1 MLAGAVCDVLLKPL
15 DYLSVGSLRCRFFSP
30 WILSLAL
37 MTTSTLNPASSHFKL
52 AASLALITVL
62 GPSAIDMYLPSM
74 PDMGVALHTSY
85 ANMQLTLTIF
95 LLAMGAGQLICG
107 PLIDALGRRRP
118 LISAIVIFV
127 AASFWAATTTNIN
140 TLLMAR
146 FCQGLA
152 AAMTLVTA
160 MSTVRDVAKGVAA
173 TQLFALLMTIEG
185 LTPVIAPAV
194 GGYIDSFW
202 GWRAVMVVLGVMGL
216 AALINTALNLPETLP
231 KHQRLSLRPLEI
243 AKTYARIGADTRF
256 LLPALSLSAVF
267 FFLMSYI
274 SGAAF
279 VYQSEYGLS
288 PDTFGMVFGA
298 TGIAVLFGALGTSR
312 WVAIYGGAKLSIAGV
327 SFILLGATIAW
338 FSAYVGIGLPG
349 VVVGMFVAMFGL
361 GIAEATLM
369 AMAMSSQETALG
381 FTAALLGALQLVI
394 PAAATPLAGALAEH
408 SAVAWLSF
416 QALFSIVILCLT
428 LASTRRLTKATPP
441 AAS

>member
-1 MLAGAVCDVLLKPL
+1 MNSSTHKK
-15 DYLSVGSLRCRFFSP
+15 
-30 WILSLAL
+30 
-37 MTTSTLNPASSHFKL
+37 TSTGFKL

-62 GPSAIDMYLPSM
+62 GPSSIDMYLPSM
-74 PDMGVALHTSY
+74 PDMGVELHTSY

-118 LISAIVIFV
+118 LIAAIIMFV
-127 AASFWAATTTNIN
+127 ASSFWAATATSID
-140 TLLMAR
+140 TLLIAR
-146 FCQGLA
+146 FFQGLA
-152 AAMTLVTA
+152 SSMTLVTA
-160 MSTVRDVAKGVAA
+160 MSTVRDVASGTGA

-202 GWRAVMVVLGVMGL
+202 GWRAVMVTLGSMGIL
-216 AALINTALNLPETLP
+216 ALLNTAFNLPETLP
-231 KHQRLSLRPLEI
+231 QNKRLSLRPAEI
-243 AKTYARIGADTRF
+243 AKTYARIACDGKF
-256 LLPALSLSAVF
+256 LWPALALSAVF

-279 VYQSEYGLS
+279 VYQNEYGLS

-298 TGIAVLFGALGTSR
+298 TGIAVLCGALGTSR

-327 SFILLGATIAW
+327 GFIFGGAVIAW
-338 FSAYVGIGLPG
+338 ASAYVGIGLPG
-349 VVVGMFVAMFGL
+349 IVVGMFLAMFGL

-381 FTAALLGALQLVI
+381 FTAALLGALQLVL

-408 SAVAWLSF
+408 SALAWLGF
-416 QALFSIVILCLT
+416 QAAFGIVILWLT
-428 LASTRRLTKATPP
+428 IASTRRLPKTV
-441 AAS
+441 AASAPSS

>member
-1 MLAGAVCDVLLKPL
+1 MNA
-15 DYLSVGSLRCRFFSP
+15 
-30 WILSLAL
+30 
-37 MTTSTLNPASSHFKL
+37 STPSKKNSHFKL
-52 AASLALITVL
+52 AVSLALITIL
-62 GPSAIDMYLPSM
+62 GPSSIDMYLPSM

-118 LISAIVIFV
+118 LISAIIIFV
-127 AASFWAATTTNIN
+127 ASSFWAATATSID
-140 TLLMAR
+140 TLLWAR
-146 FCQGLA
+146 FFQGLA

-194 GGYIDSFW
+194 GGYIDGFW
-202 GWRAVMVVLGVMGL
+202 GWRAVMVVLGGMGL
-216 AALINTALNLPETLP
+216 LALINTSINLPETLA
-231 KHQRLSLRPLEI
+231 KSERLSLRPLAI
-243 AKTYARIGADTRF
+243 AKTYVRIGADPRF

-279 VYQSEYGLS
+279 VYQTEYGLS
-288 PDTFGMVFGA
+288 PNTFGMVFGA

-312 WVAIYGGAKLSIAGV
+312 WVAIYGGGKLAIAGV
-327 SFILLGATIAW
+327 SFILAGALIACA
-338 FSAYVGIGLPG
+338 SAYIGLGLPG
-349 VVVGMFVAMFGL
+349 VVAGMFLAMFGL

-408 SAVAWLSF
+408 SAIAWLSF

-428 LASTRRLTKATPP
+428 IASTRRLPKTAT
-441 AAS
+441 AA